1 MSYCETCSTEYENCK
16 IYCKICGSKLV
27 TIKAEDENLSS
38 TSLDNQR
45 SDCDQENEREN
56 AFNPPVI
63 ETEKVI
69 NDISDNSREP
79 LTVQSTPSIVA
90 INETSSPLDYSV
102 IARIEAINEISS
114 PLDYSAIA
122 RNDYDTTSPVVSEPI
137 NDSHSDKNLKED
149 LPASDIHDICKE
161 ESLQTLSLSDQANTS
176 KSNPE
181 SSSATNTSLRIPF
194 SKSIRT
200 AITEKLHRVS
210 VIKPLVIV
218 MLSILLIGI
227 GYWIYIK
234 YLPVNILSL
243 KTKGPTSIKQQQ
255 VVTLQSQAPNQVFE
269 TIKKANLTKDI
280 NLFMS
285 CYSPKFKLLDSKKRD
300 TLTNWNQYDYNALNY
315 DIKGL
320 TIHKDKASGIV
331 EWIFSVQTKD
341 TKKTFS
347 KSILYNVVLEKTS
360 DGTWKIVF
368 LEKL

>member
-1 MSYCETCSTEYENCK
+1 MQRIHSGRVCSMSYCEACSTEYENCK

-27 TIKAEDENLSS
+27 TIKSDDENLSS
-38 TSLDNQR
+38 SSLDNPR

-56 AFNPPVI
+56 ASNSPV
-63 ETEKVI
+63 TEAEKII
-69 NDISDNSREP
+69 NDISDNSKEP
-79 LTVQSTPSIVA
+79 LTSQSTPS
-90 INETSSPLDYSV
+90 
-102 IARIEAINEISS
+102 IEAINEISS
-114 PLDYSAIA
+114 PLDYSVIA
-122 RNDYDTTSPVVSEPI
+122 RNDYNTTSPVVSEPI

-176 KSNPE
+176 KSNSE

-194 SKSIRT
+194 LKSIRT
-200 AITEKLHRVS
+200 AINEKLHRVS
-210 VIKPLVIV
+210 VMKPLVIV
-218 MLSILLIGI
+218 MLSILLIVI

-341 TKKTFS
+341 TKKTLS

-360 DGTWKIVF
+360 DGIWKIVF